1 MSKHDL
7 NGLTPKDIASDE
19 DKRKKKKAEIITVWK
34 LDGKGEKNK
43 DGHKIHKQ
51 NPLIYTWNFI
61 HWQKKIH

>member
-1 MSKHDL
+1 MKTK
-7 NGLTPKDIASDE
+7 G
-19 DKRKKKKAEIITVWK
+19 KKKKAEIITVWK